1 MADVLMPGTQSQG
14 MLRRLLLLFR
24 DSNRRSV
31 FLPCKG
37 SIGSGFGTMTVNEKI
52 GNVKILVVRLSGKK
66 EEISNQEGAPDD
78 Q

>member
-1 MADVLMPGTQSQG
+1 

-24 DSNRRSV
+24 DSGRRGV

-37 SIGSGFGTMTVNEKI
+37 SIGSGCGTMTVNEKI
-52 GNVKILVVRLSGKK
+52 GNVKILVVRLSSKK
-66 EEISNQEGAPDD
+66 EEIPDQEGALDD